1 MGERDRDLPDAA
13 ERRARLATWL
23 LVPSWSALL
32 GILLTWGGRS
42 CPGSSSWRLAYT
54 FRRLRLLT
62 AFLPAP
68 EPRSHMI

>member
-32 GILLTWGGRS
+32 GILLTWGWAKL
-42 CPGSSSWRLAYT
+42 PRLIQLAA
-54 FRRLRLLT
+54 RLHLPPFAAPDSVLT
-62 AFLPAP
+62 GTRTNDTA
-68 EPRSHMI
+68 